1 LFVGSGPGPGEWV
14 GTDAVAAL
22 PPEGKAIPGS
32 ATAHIWVVPPIPAVS
47 IAPNV
52 MSFDPSLNQ
61 QKANKMGHDAVLV
74 LIIESEA
81 RRAHDLK
88 LAESGAIGDGLKE
101 FTDVI
106 NEDIAAGKTVQKT
119 YAIDQIKL
127 TLWLPKFSGQ
137 ASRLVGVSLHGTS
150 TLITRDKS
158 GNVLSQTTTPY
169 AKTWALAEDMSYTY
183 QLITTDYTLQGL
195 APAP

>member
-1 LFVGSGPGPGEWV
+1 MIKAGE
-14 GTDAVAAL
+14 
-22 PPEGKAIPGS
+22 
-32 ATAHIWVVPPIPAVS
+32 
-47 IAPNV
+47 
-52 MSFDPSLNQ
+52 
-61 QKANKMGHDAVLV
+61 VLV
-74 LIIESEA
+74 LQRINDGVGKCDAAGNDRIA
-81 RRAHDLK
+81 RRL
-88 LAESGAIGDGLKE
+88 
-101 FTDVI
+101 
-106 NEDIAAGKTVQKT
+106 AAGKTVQKT

-158 GNVLSQTTTPY
+158 GNVASQTTTPY